1 MLNKL
6 SRFIERHLQ
15 PAGGVSPTLSGH
27 QKQLAVAALLVEVAM
42 ADHQFSE
49 AELQNIGAI
58 LKRKFTL
65 SPDELDELISLAKH
79 ETNHATSLHQFT
91 QLINQYC
98 NQEEKFNLMKAMW
111 EMAYADGDL
120 DKYEDYIIRKIADLI
135 YVPHTEFIRAKSL
148 VKANLATAPDTTNT
162 NN

>member
-15 PAGGVSPTLSGH
+15 PADGVSPALSDH

-49 AELQNIGAI
+49 LELQNINGI
-58 LKRKFTL
+58 LKRKFSL
-65 SPDELDELISLAKH
+65 SPDELDELVNLAKH

-98 NQEEKFNLMKAMW
+98 SQEEKFNLMKAMW

-120 DKYEDYIIRKIADLI
+120 NKYEDYIIRKVADLI
-135 YVPHTEFIRAKSL
+135 YVPHSEFIRTKSL
-148 VKANLATAPDTTNT
+148 VKASLLNQ
-162 NN
+162 